1 MITHEQ
7 TESKRPRRHCT
18 GRRGNNRILCRM
30 CGGADRINGG
40 DDGMNDVVSVIL
52 ACASSAVAG
61 GATGA
66 LIQAIKDDK
75 IIYRKNRIIAKLRH
89 KMAERDALDEPTA
102 MPDANNDWL
111 RETVR
116 LPTVVGDREN

>member
-1 MITHEQ
+1 
-7 TESKRPRRHCT
+7 
-18 GRRGNNRILCRM
+18 
-30 CGGADRINGG
+30 
-40 DDGMNDVVSVIL
+40 MNDVVSVIL

-66 LIQAIKDDK
+66 LIQAIRDDAA
-75 IIYRKNRIIAKLRH
+75 ICRKNRIINKLRRKLNEHDH
-89 KMAERDALDEPTA
+89 KGRPAV

-116 LPTVVGDREN
+116 FPTVGGDREN